1 VAAAIEGPES
11 GRVFALREEKTL
23 NALKSGVQRFLFSE
37 NPWLDQGF
45 SKALAMSL

>member
-37 NPWLDQGF
+37 NPWLDE
-45 SKALAMSL
+45 AAEEAVIL